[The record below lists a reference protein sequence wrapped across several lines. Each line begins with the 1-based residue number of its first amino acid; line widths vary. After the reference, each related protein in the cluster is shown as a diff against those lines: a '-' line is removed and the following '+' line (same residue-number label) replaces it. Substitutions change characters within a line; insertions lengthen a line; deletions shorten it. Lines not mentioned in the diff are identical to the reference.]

1 MRGSLGPGELGR
13 RGLQQTAYPVDS
25 DTGGMRGLFTEVW
38 AGAGAGQVEGCPP
51 GEMGARSDAAGEAW
65 GAGLVQS
72 LRPCACCWEHTGQ
85 GPRVLVRSV
94 RPHRRG
100 LPVHLIF
107 RHPLG
112 SRGFWE
118 HLCRTQVKR
127 SAHFKSL
134 LRTPLPSSPGPSCR
148 PVDHPAPT
156 GGHTSKTR
164 QSRSRRSLG
173 PLRRWLCRGPPGPPS
188 WAVRR
193 GASCTLT
200 PYAARPILLC
210 SPIQGSPREAYPH
223 SEGVRQTLEA
233 PAPGGARSHPR
244 PQSETGVR
252 GAGLTL
258 HLCGWRISGVP
269 GRLRVTS
276 QPLVSSPGASS
287 LARSCLWPPRP

>member
-100 LPVHLIF
+100 LPVPLIF

-134 LRTPLPSSPGPSCR
+134 LRTPLTSSPGPSCR
-148 PVDHPAPT
+148 PVDHP
-156 GGHTSKTR
+156 
-164 QSRSRRSLG
+164 RSH
-173 PLRRWLCRGPPGPPS
+173 RGPHLENQ
-188 WAVRR
+188 AVTLQAVLGTTPEVALPWSSR
-193 GASCTLT
+193 ASELGCAPWGQPHTDT
-200 PYAARPILLC
+200 LC
-210 SPIQGSPREAYPH
+210 SPSHSPLF
-223 SEGVRQTLEA
+223 T
-233 PAPGGARSHPR
+233 HPR
-244 PQSETGVR
+244 V
-252 GAGLTL
+252 A
-258 HLCGWRISGVP
+258 
-269 GRLRVTS
+269 
-276 QPLVSSPGASS
+276 A
-287 LARSCLWPPRP
+287 